1 MKIGKI
7 ESLQPNGTWEGNH
20 GLMYKSE
27 VVLDNGESGEVSAKK
42 PDRWS
47 VGDEVQYTVSQTK
60 NGNKFS
66 FNKVGFVPE
75 NNPAQSG
82 APVVSERDNRIGRQ
96 WAINTS
102 LNYLQLVTTSAGQ
115 ITPNAIASYARIL
128 IDMREDLDTFKMDEA
143 ASDDLP
149 F

>member
-1 MKIGKI
+1 MKTGKI

-27 VVLDNGESGEVSAKK
+27 VVLDNGESGEVSAKT
-42 PDRWS
+42 PDRWN
-47 VGDEVQYTVSQTK
+47 VGDEVQYTVTQTK

-66 FNKVGFVPE
+66 FNKLGFVSQS
-75 NNPAQSG
+75 NPVQSG
-82 APVVSERDNRIGRQ
+82 APVVSERDDRIGRQ

-102 LNYLQLVTTSAGQ
+102 LNYLQLITTSAGQ
-115 ITPNAIASYARIL
+115 ITPNTIASYARVL
-128 IDMREDLDTFKMDEA
+128 IEMRDSLDTFKMDEVA
-143 ASDDLP
+143 FDDLP